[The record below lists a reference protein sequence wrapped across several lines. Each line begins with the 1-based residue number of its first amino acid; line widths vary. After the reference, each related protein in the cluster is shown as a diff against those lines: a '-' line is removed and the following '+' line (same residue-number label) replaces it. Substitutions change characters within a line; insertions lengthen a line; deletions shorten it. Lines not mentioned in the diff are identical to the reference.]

1 MGLQIVSFAFSFSLV
16 YFSSAYK
23 TTSYEEGS
31 MADNPDVQQ
40 PQPIKIITT
49 DEVSRGRYSN
59 MILASHSADEFML
72 DWLLNSPNGPHLVAR
87 LILSPANLKRTI
99 ETLKLSLQQY
109 EKQFGV
115 VKLPEPDDQKVH

>member
-1 MGLQIVSFAFSFSLV
+1 
-16 YFSSAYK
+16 
-23 TTSYEEGS
+23 

-40 PQPIKIITT
+40 PQPIKINTS
-49 DEVSRGRYSN
+49 DEISRGRYSN
-59 MILASHSADEFML
+59 MILASHSPDEFML

-109 EKQFGV
+109 EKQYGV
-115 VKLPEPDDQKVH
+115 VKLPEPDAQNVH